1 MKKIVCL
8 GGGNAMPKT
17 VLRGLKE
24 YRVKL
29 ATVCS
34 MADNGGST
42 GQLRED
48 FSVLP
53 AGDIRRHL
61 LELSHAPL
69 WKKEL
74 FNFRIGREIFS
85 GGHKGHS
92 FGTVFISGLE
102 RSLKDFNKALKYIS
116 EFLEVKGDVL
126 PVTLDKID
134 ICAVLE
140 NEEIISGETNIDIP
154 KHNPKLKIKEAYLKP
169 KAKANPAALKAIK
182 SADLLVIGPGD
193 LYSSIIPCLLP
204 RGISKAF
211 QQTEAKKVFIC
222 PAMTKSGETNNFS
235 VLDFTE
241 TVERY
246 LGCDLDLVIYN
257 SFLVEKE
264 DVKKY
269 KKEHRELLNLV
280 KINKDL
286 DKEKYIGKNLLIR
299 KELIEYSPTKL
310 AKILLGL

>member
-17 VLRGLKE
+17 VLRGLKV
-24 YRVKL
+24 RKVKL
-29 ATVCS
+29 ATICS

-61 LELSHAPL
+61 LELSQAPL

-74 FNFRIGREIFS
+74 FNFRFGRELFS

-92 FGTVFISGLE
+92 FGTVFIAGLE
-102 RSLKDFNKALKYIS
+102 HSLKNFNQVLEYVS

-126 PVTLDKID
+126 PVTLDKTNIY
-134 ICAVLE
+134 AVLE
-140 NEEIISGETNIDIP
+140 NNKIISGETNIDVP
-154 KHNPKLKIKEAYLKP
+154 KHNPNLKIKKAYLKP
-169 KAKANPAALKAIK
+169 EAKGNLAAIKAIK
-182 SADLLVIGPGD
+182 AANLIVIGPGD

-204 RGISKAF
+204 QGISRAF
-211 QQTEAKKVFIC
+211 QQTRAMKVFVC

-241 TVERY
+241 EIEKY
-246 LGCDLDLVIYN
+246 LGCSLDFVIYN
-257 SFLVEKE
+257 SFLPRKE

-269 KKEHRELLNLV
+269 KGEHSELVSLV
-280 KINKDL
+280 KINDNL
-286 DKEKYIGKNLLIR
+286 DEEKFIGKNFLF
-299 KELIEYSPTKL
+299 KKGLIEYSPS
-310 AKILLGL
+310 KIARTLLNL